1 MREIYPLAHEL
12 ETRGTHH
19 TLWLCGAAT
28 NEPLQ
33 YLHAFTDVTVYRRQR
48 SAVENPRCVVP
59 TAEEEE
65 GGEEDGEGGEKDG
78 EEGATGGGRRP
89 GARGEVVGSEH
100 RRASEWQMSL
110 KTSSTTA
117 SSVATFTCAGRNTA
131 GSSERTKDHYCD
143 HQRHISS
150 PLQKLSHHIGS
161 RREQGALQAC
171 SRELCLRRRRTVQL
185 VGNSH
190 TCITPA

>member
-59 TAEEEE
+59 
-65 GGEEDGEGGEKDG
+65 
-78 EEGATGGGRRP
+78 
-89 GARGEVVGSEH
+89 
-100 RRASEWQMSL
+100 
-110 KTSSTTA
+110 
-117 SSVATFTCAGRNTA
+117 
-131 GSSERTKDHYCD
+131 
-143 HQRHISS
+143 
-150 PLQKLSHHIGS
+150 
-161 RREQGALQAC
+161 
-171 SRELCLRRRRTVQL
+171 RRRRGERRTVREERRTVRRGQL
-185 VGNSH
+185 EAAADRVPEVKWSVPNTGGLQSGR
-190 TCITPA
+190 